1 VQDIARYG
9 LDPLPTLH
17 GVRQHIIH
25 APYGLYGLAQWNAL
39 TRSV

>member
-1 VQDIARYG
+1 MQYIAHDG

-17 GVRQHIIH
+17 GVRQQVIH
-25 APYGLYGLAQWNAL
+25 AAYGLYGLAQLNAL